1 MKKTKL
7 FAILFC
13 FVLAVAS
20 FGFAACAPKTDD
32 TDKTTHHYDKVWT
45 SDKDEHYRK
54 CTDEGCTEVKD
65 KAAHTFTNGVCT
77 VCGYKVPTAEETN
90 ARYTNF
96 VNSVSDLKAEEGFT
110 ARIKNANVVIK
121 NTDIDI
127 DKADGY
133 ETIKADVYFNAN
145 AELFIGK
152 DANGKFTAK
161 VHAEITG
168 ETKNADKAAQPAY
181 ADVIT
186 TAKITATVVAEGGKV
201 YLRATGENKYDGI
214 PAAYQPYNGEE
225 KFDYPMSMTYEELFD
240 FIMTLL
246 PSDGD
251 STIGAPEVSIKE
263 IIKTYA
269 EKIFGAIGE
278 LLSTVDVDQVKAFA
292 VDYLKALIEQ
302 NYKVTETENVYT
314 VSVDFDKIASIVN
327 DLADLTVSE
336 YYDKYA
342 KEGNFDKLCNT
353 IIKALDFN
361 VEFIVGKLDEAGIDV
376 NAVVAKIDSVLESVG
391 GIPVGDVTVTRIE
404 DFLNLGEGVTLKDFL
419 LSDGI
424 KDVTIEQM
432 IMMAVGDKINFGEGG
447 VKAYLN
453 TYFEMLKT
461 NSFTTIIANMQDI
474 ETEKFNKIFKT
485 FVNGY
490 KNIYKSLMSASVS
503 VDKDG
508 KFLSFDLTVTFD
520 EGVIKAVED
529 TLTELNKIDPEEFPN
544 GIDSMPNFE
553 FVVSV
558 NFTKGKFVTDFD
570 YNAFIESFT
579 ATEQA
584 A

>member
-32 TDKTTHHYDKVWT
+32 TDKTAHRYDTVWT

-54 CTDEGCTEVKD
+54 CTDEGCAEVKD

-121 NTDIDI
+121 NTDINI

-133 ETIKADVYFNAN
+133 ETIKADVYLNAN

-161 VHAEITG
+161 IHAEITG
-168 ETKNADKAAQPAY
+168 EAKNADKAAQPAY
-181 ADVIT
+181 ADVIA

-201 YLRATGENKYDGI
+201 YLRAAGESKYDGI

-225 KFDYPMSMTYEELFD
+225 NFDYPMSMTYEELFD
-240 FIMTLL
+240 FIMALL

-314 VSVDFDKIASIVN
+314 VSVDFDKIARIVN

-342 KEGNFDKLCNT
+342 KEGNFEELCNT

-419 LSDGI
+419 LSEKV

-432 IMMAVGDKINFGEGG
+432 ITMAVGDKVDFGEGG

-453 TYFEMLKT
+453 TYFEMLKNT
-461 NSFTTIIANMQDI
+461 SFTTIIANRQDI

-508 KFLSFDLTVTFD
+508 KFLSFNMTVTFG

-529 TLTELNKIDPEEFPN
+529 TLTELNKIDPEQFSS
-544 GIDSMPNFE
+544 GIETMPNFE

>member
-20 FGFAACAPKTDD
+20 FGFASCAPKTDD

-54 CTDEGCTEVKD
+54 CTDEGCAEVKD

-96 VNSVSDLKAEEGFT
+96 LNSVSDLKAEEGFT
-110 ARIKNANVVIK
+110 ARIKNAKVVIK
-121 NTDIDI
+121 NTDITI

-133 ETIKADVYFNAN
+133 ETIKADLYLNAD

-161 VHAEITG
+161 IHAEITG
-168 ETKNADKAAQPAY
+168 EAKNADKAAQPAY

-186 TAKITATVVAEGGKV
+186 TAKITATVVAEEGKV
-201 YLRATGENKYDGI
+201 YLRAVGESKNDGI
-214 PAAYQPYNGEE
+214 PEAYQPYNGEE
-225 KFDYPMSMTYEELFD
+225 NFDYPMSMTYEEFFD
-240 FIMTLL
+240 FIMELF

-251 STIGAPEVSIKE
+251 SAIGAPEVSIKE

-269 EKIFGAIGE
+269 EKIFGAISE
-278 LLSTVDVDQVKAFA
+278 LLSTADVDQVKAFA

-302 NYKVTETENVYT
+302 NYKVTETENVFT

-342 KEGNFDKLCNT
+342 NEGNFDELCNT
-353 IIKALDFN
+353 LIKALDYN

-419 LSDGI
+419 LSEEV

-432 IMMAVGDKINFGEGG
+432 ITMAVGDKIDFGEGG
-447 VKAYLN
+447 VKGYLN
-453 TYFEMLKT
+453 TYFEMLKNT
-461 NSFTTIIANMQDI
+461 SFTTIIANGQDI
-474 ETEKFNKIFKT
+474 ETEKFNRIFKT

-490 KNIYKSLMSASVS
+490 KNVYKSLLSASVD

-508 KFLSFDLTVTFD
+508 KFLSFNMTVTFG
-520 EGVIKAVED
+520 EGVIKAIED
-529 TLTELNKIDPEEFPN
+529 TLTELNKIDPEQFSS
-544 GIDSMPNFE
+544 GIETMPNFE

>member
-54 CTDEGCTEVKD
+54 CTDEGCSEVKD

-168 ETKNADKAAQPAY
+168 EAKNADKAAQPAY

-201 YLRATGENKYDGI
+201 YLRAVGESKHDGI

-225 KFDYPMSMTYEELFD
+225 KFDYPMSMTYEELFN
-240 FIMTLL
+240 FIMKNL

-251 STIGAPEVSIKE
+251 SAIGAPGVSIKE

-278 LLSTVDVDQVKAFA
+278 LLSTADVDQVKAFA

-302 NYKVTETENVYT
+302 NYKVTETENGYT

-342 KEGNFDKLCNT
+342 KEGNFDELCNT
-353 IIKALDFN
+353 IIKALDYN

-432 IMMAVGDKINFGEGG
+432 ITMAVGDQIDFGEGG
-447 VKAYLN
+447 VKAFLN
-453 TYFEMLKT
+453 TYFDMLKT

-474 ETEKFNKIFKT
+474 ETEQFNKIFKT
-485 FVNGY
+485 LVKGY
-490 KNIYKSLMSASVS
+490 KNIYKNLMSASVS

-508 KFLSFDLTVTFD
+508 RFLSFDLTVTFG

-558 NFTKGKFVTDFD
+558 NFTKGKFITDFD